1 MSDGTPAGTHPFL
14 DTRQGPALSQPLLL
28 SVAAGRLF
36 FAADDGEH
44 GVELWSTD
52 GVPAHTALVG
62 DIAPGP
68 LSSWPG
74 RPVLAGKTLYF
85 AADDGVTGSELWA
98 VPVAP

>member
-1 MSDGTPAGTHPFL
+1 
-14 DTRQGPALSQPLLL
+14 LLL

-52 GVPAHTALVG
+52 GVAAHTAMVA

-68 LSSWPG
+68 LSAWPR
-74 RPVLAGKTLYF
+74 RPVLAGGTLYF
-85 AADDGVTGSELWA
+85 AAEDGIAGSELWA